1 MPRTKTPRKLLT
13 LVLTVA
19 VVLAIMSIPAFAGKG
34 ENNGRGNGNG
44 KANIEAVA
52 AECTVEGTVVSAQ
65 GLPGDEVINFMITD
79 DSGKTGWVL
88 GTSSWWNVTVPQR
101 TSLTTYEF
109 VSRTWGPSGSKY
121 EVFASCSAGA

>member
-44 KANIEAVA
+44 KANVEAA
-52 AECTVEGTVVSAQ
+52 AATCEVNGTVVSAT
-65 GLPGDEVINFMITD
+65 GLPGDEVINFMVTD
-79 DSGKTGWVL
+79 ASGKTGWVL
-88 GTSSWWNVTVPQR
+88 GTSSWWNVNVSER
-101 TSLTTYEF
+101 TSWTTYEF
-109 VSRTWGPSGSKY
+109 ASRTWGPSGSKY